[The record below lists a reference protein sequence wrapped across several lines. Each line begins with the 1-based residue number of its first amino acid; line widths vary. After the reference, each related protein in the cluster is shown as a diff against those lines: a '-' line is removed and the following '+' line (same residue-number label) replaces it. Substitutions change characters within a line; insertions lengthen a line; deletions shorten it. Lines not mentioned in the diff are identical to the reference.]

1 MITKTT
7 PDGFIWLIID
17 ADTAKAI
24 FNDGN
29 REIFALYN
37 DDSEGEIT
45 KFEDIDFMESTG
57 IPIGLQVGFI
67 HSLTP
72 VCPKCGK
79 SLVPYKKNIIDGN
92 VRNVKKSTM
101 KVKLKVYCFNKIR
114 IENES
119 HSGFFYV

>member
-24 FNDGN
+24 FNDGD

-79 SLVPYKKNIIDGN
+79 SLIPYKKKYYRWKCQKCKEKYHEGE
-92 VRNVKKSTM
+92 VKS
-101 KVKLKVYCFNKIR
+101 VLF
-114 IENES
+114 
-119 HSGFFYV
+119 